1 MLHPTIEQ
9 FMTRSPH
16 TIGQDQTLA
25 TAHRL
30 MRSSDIRHLPVL
42 EGGRLVGIVSQRDLH
57 LLETL
62 KGVDQDEVTV
72 AEAMT
77 SDVETAEPSMPL
89 HEAAE
94 RMARRRA
101 GCLVV
106 THAERV
112 VGIFTAVDA
121 LGAVVALTRP

>member
-1 MLHPTIEQ
+1 MLPPTIEQ

-30 MRSSDIRHLPVL
+30 MRANDIRHLPVL
-42 EGGRLVGIVSQRDLH
+42 DRGRLVGIVSQRDLH

-77 SDVETAEPSMPL
+77 VDVETAEPSMSL
-89 HEAAE
+89 HAAAE
-94 RMARRRA
+94 RMAHRRA

-106 THAERV
+106 TRADHV

-121 LGAVVALTRP
+121 LGALVALTPS

>member
-1 MLHPTIEQ
+1 MLQHTIEQ

-25 TAHRL
+25 TAHRI
-30 MRSSDIRHLPVL
+30 MRANQIRHLPVL
-42 EGGRLVGIVSQRDLH
+42 DRGRLVGIVSQRDLH

-77 SDVETAEPSMPL
+77 SEVETAEPSLSL

-94 RMARRRA
+94 RMAHRRA

-106 THAERV
+106 TRGDHV
-112 VGIFTAVDA
+112 IGIFTAVDA
-121 LGAVVALTRP
+121 LAALVALTPR

>member
-1 MLHPTIEQ
+1 MLQPTIEQ

-25 TAHRL
+25 TAHRI
-30 MRSSDIRHLPVL
+30 MRSNQIRHLPVL
-42 EGGRLVGIVSQRDLH
+42 ERGRLVGILSQRDLH

-62 KGVDQDEVTV
+62 RGVDQDEVTV

-77 SDVETAEPSMPL
+77 SDVETAEPSVSL
-89 HEAAE
+89 HRAAE
-94 RMARRRA
+94 QMAHRRT

-106 THAERV
+106 TRGDHV

-121 LGAVVALTRP
+121 LAALVALTPR

>member
-9 FMTRSPH
+9 YMTRAPH
-16 TIGQDQTLA
+16 TIGHDQTLA

-30 MRSSDIRHLPVL
+30 MRANDIRHLPVL
-42 EGGRLVGIVSQRDLH
+42 DRGRLVGIVSQRDLH

-77 SDVETAEPSMPL
+77 ADVLSAEPSLSL
-89 HEAAE
+89 HDAAE
-94 RMARRRA
+94 QMAHRRA

-106 THAERV
+106 TRADRV
-112 VGIFTAVDA
+112 VGIFTAIDA
-121 LGAVVALTRP
+121 LSALVALTRS